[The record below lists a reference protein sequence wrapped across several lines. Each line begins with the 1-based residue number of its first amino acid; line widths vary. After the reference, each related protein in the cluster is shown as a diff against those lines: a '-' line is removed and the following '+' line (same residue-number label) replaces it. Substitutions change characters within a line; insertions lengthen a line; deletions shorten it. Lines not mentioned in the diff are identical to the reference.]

1 MFIFIYYNDINIL
14 CINMLKMSL
23 TIIIIDKIGELKT
36 LNVKNYCEEELYKK
50 CGFKKDTNFFLQ
62 TTWNVSLNDVNYSIS
77 MYGKTDGKKNFEN
90 TCKFPYPIND
100 KIFYGSCALVAS
112 LGENKI
118 NLSIDLWKQLNQ
130 QIISQSS
137 FSFVNISQ
145 PNLKVNKKEKQKKKE
160 EKDQEKEK
168 EKEQNQNQNDSE
180 LEQTYLI
187 EQIKELEEEEYYYSS
202 DEEKNK

>member
-1 MFIFIYYNDINIL
+1 
-14 CINMLKMSL
+14 MSL

-36 LNVKNYCEEELYKK
+36 LNVKNYCEQELYKK

-62 TTWNVSLNDVNYSIS
+62 TTWNITLDNVNYSIS

-100 KIFYGSCALVAS
+100 KLFYGSCALVAS

-145 PNLKVNKKEKQKKKE
+145 PNLKINKKEKQKKKE
-160 EKDQEKEK
+160 EKEQEKEK
-168 EKEQNQNQNDSE
+168 EKQQIQNNSG
-180 LEQTYLI
+180 LEQTCII
-187 EQIKELEEEEYYYSS
+187 EQIKELEEEEYCYSS
-202 DEEKNK
+202 DEEK

>member
-1 MFIFIYYNDINIL
+1 
-14 CINMLKMSL
+14 MSL
-23 TIIIIDKIGELKT
+23 TIIIVDKIGELKT
-36 LNVKNYCEEELYKK
+36 LNVKNYCEQELYKK

-62 TTWNVSLNDVNYSIS
+62 TTWNIILDNVNYSIS

-112 LGENKI
+112 LGENKV

-137 FSFVNISQ
+137 FSFVNNCQ
-145 PNLKVNKKEKQKKKE
+145 PNLKSSKKEKQKKKE
-160 EKDQEKEK
+160 EKEQEIK
-168 EKEQNQNQNDSE
+168 EKEQNQNVLG
-180 LEQTYLI
+180 LEQTYTS
-187 EQIKELEEEEYYYSS
+187 EQIKELEEEDYYYSS
-202 DEEKNK
+202 DEEK